1 MEKRNLYLKNTP
13 VDEAGKIFMAE
24 VKEVVRPSYETVD
37 VTESLGRVT
46 RSAVFAKYSS
56 PHYNAAAM
64 DGIAVRAES
73 TAGASEVS
81 PLILKENEYKQ
92 VNTGNLIEEPYNAVI
107 MAEDIV
113 ELDNG
118 GVRITAAAA
127 SWQHIRLIGEDISV
141 GEMVIPGS
149 HKIRP
154 IDIPVL
160 LEAGILKIE
169 VLKKPRVAIFPT
181 GNEIIEPESASET
194 LNPGEIIE
202 SNSRMFENMIKEA
215 GGEPH
220 RFSILP
226 DDYETIKKAVSAAA
240 EEYDVII
247 TNAGTSAGLKDF
259 TVHVLNDIGRVL
271 IHGVAVKPGKPC
283 ILAFVNDK
291 PVIGLP
297 GYPVSAYIGFEN
309 FVVPLLDY
317 MLDHQKKT
325 DNTVKAV
332 ISKRI
337 ISGLK
342 YREYIR
348 VKVGNVGGRL
358 TASPLAR
365 GAGAAM
371 SLVKADGFCVVPQE
385 SEGLEAGDEV
395 EVTLYRPLNEVE
407 NTAVLIGSHDI
418 ILDILAD
425 MMSGLRENMYVSST
439 HVGSM
444 AGLMSLR
451 RHEAHMAPTHLLDA
465 KTGTYNI
472 PYIKSMFK
480 EPMALIKGVH
490 RIQGLMVKKGN
501 PLNITGIADIVGK
514 RYVNRQRGAGTRVL
528 LDYKLEQLGIETSQ
542 IDGYDREANTHLAVA
557 AAVKSESADVGM
569 GVLSAA
575 AAMGLD
581 FIKVGIEEYD
591 FAIPQAYLELPV
603 VKKFIELLKSEQFH
617 RRLDELGGYEYDES
631 GKIVLQ

>member
-1 MEKRNLYLKNTP
+1 
-13 VDEAGKIFMAE
+13 
-24 VKEVVRPSYETVD
+24 
-37 VTESLGRVT
+37 
-46 RSAVFAKYSS
+46 
-56 PHYNAAAM
+56 
-64 DGIAVRAES
+64 
-73 TAGASEVS
+73 
-81 PLILKENEYKQ
+81 
-92 VNTGNLIEEPYNAVI
+92 
-107 MAEDIV
+107 
-113 ELDNG
+113 
-118 GVRITAAAA
+118 
-127 SWQHIRLIGEDISV
+127 
-141 GEMVIPGS
+141 
-149 HKIRP
+149 
-154 IDIPVL
+154 
-160 LEAGILKIE
+160 
-169 VLKKPRVAIFPT
+169 
-181 GNEIIEPESASET
+181 
-194 LNPGEIIE
+194 
-202 SNSRMFENMIKEA
+202 MIKEA

-317 MLDHQKKT
+317 MLNHQKKT

-617 RRLDELGGYEYDES
+617 RRLDELGGYEYEES
-631 GKIVLQ
+631 GKIVLL